1 MLALPITFFF
11 FFFNDTATTEIYT
24 LSLHDALPIS
34 RALALARRFAPEGA
48 RVEHQI
54 AECPEADTLLREREQ
69 HHSREHHD
77 GAERRLP
84 HRCPSPKEKTAPA
97 NPEKISN
104 CFTPSAYEGS
114 GSVEALALPIRGS
127 AAEKPRAT

>member
-69 HHSREHHD
+69 HHSREHHED
-77 GAERRLP
+77 RKSTRLNSSHLVISYAVFCLKKKKKNTIQP
-84 HRCPSPKEKTAPA
+84 EQKT
-97 NPEKISN
+97 
-104 CFTPSAYEGS
+104 
-114 GSVEALALPIRGS
+114 
-127 AAEKPRAT
+127 